1 MGRSQVNKEERKA
14 KRRGINL
21 KKSLI
26 SPQLLKRYQF
36 VLIHIVNFLAECN
49 LNVASIEDMDEA
61 ISGWIE
67 HIFFEGETKGLA
79 SDGLASL
86 QYHLPQVAGHLR
98 MSWKL
103 VKAWQKVEP
112 PVRVI
117 PISPLLTRAFAGA
130 CVLAG
135 KVAEAAAILM
145 AFDGLLRPGEMYLV
159 EARDLTFYP
168 EKAVLTLRDTKTG
181 KRKGAGEMV
190 IINSQLANY
199 WLRRACALRCSSD
212 PLLLDG
218 PPAFRLL
225 WRNLVRHFELSGM
238 YAVYSLR
245 RGGATWDFLMH
256 QSMERTLLRGRWS
269 STSSARIYLQD
280 TVATVANLTLTPFQ
294 RKHARVAGAAL
305 GQRN

>member
-1 MGRSQVNKEERKA
+1 MGRPQENKAERRH
-14 KRRGINL
+14 KRKGIDL
-21 KKSLI
+21 KQQLI
-26 SPQLLKRYQF
+26 SGALLKRYQF
-36 VLIHIVNFLAECN
+36 VLVHIVNFLTECD
-49 LNVASIEDMDEA
+49 LRVQCIDDLDEA
-61 ISGWIE
+61 ISSWVE
-67 HIFFEGETKGLA
+67 FIFSEGEAKGLA

-86 QYHLPQVAGHLR
+86 QYHLPQAAGHLR

-112 PVRVI
+112 PTRVI
-117 PISPLLTRAFAGA
+117 PLSPFLTRAFAGA

-168 EKAVLTLRDTKTG
+168 TKAVLTLRDTKTG

-190 IINSQLANY
+190 IINSRLANT
-199 WLRRACALRCSSD
+199 WLRQACKNKPPHE
-212 PLLLDG
+212 PLLIDG

-225 WRNLVRHFELSGM
+225 FRNLVNHFELSGL

-245 RGGATWDFLMH
+245 RGGATWDFLLH
-256 QSMERTLLRGRWS
+256 QSMERTLLRGRWTSS
-269 STSSARIYLQD
+269 STARIYLQD
-280 TVATVANLTLTPFQ
+280 TVATVANLTLTSLQ
-294 RKHARVAGAAL
+294 TTHARMAGAAL
-305 GQRN
+305 GST